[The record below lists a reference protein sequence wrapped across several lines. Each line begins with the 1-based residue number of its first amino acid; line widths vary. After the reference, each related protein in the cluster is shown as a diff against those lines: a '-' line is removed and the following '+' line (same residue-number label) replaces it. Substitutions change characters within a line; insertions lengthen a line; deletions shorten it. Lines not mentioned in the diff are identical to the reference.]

1 MRLQKNK
8 GVELKR
14 LSSIRILSL
23 PSATLLAFTISIS
36 PPLLA
41 ETPIVIGPLPIEAVT
56 SWIGPPYG
64 GSWGLAAN
72 WNTRSVPG
80 QGQGSNRENVDL
92 LDFDTII
99 PTGRLF
105 RINSLTGS
113 GRLIADSSIELA
125 ADSYLGALTQ
135 RASTIFGS
143 GNLTVSGEAWLDRVR
158 QTGSGTTFLQGNTT
172 VTGTNL
178 DTVGHQGGLNLDN
191 GRTVVNQGHLTWL
204 SGFIDLNRSGTHLAG
219 SGRLENAD
227 GAEFITSGADAVMIH
242 ASDRNVQG
250 DDGRDASFSNA
261 GTFRKTASTADH
273 VTTIGVNFVNTG
285 TVSVET
291 GILSFTRSGDFRGV
305 FELTEAAE
313 LRLSEGQYAL
323 NGGEVLGAGY
333 LRITGDSPKLVNSD
347 IDPGAVNANPPT
359 VLNVN
364 NDYRIA
370 NLRFDNGIIDLS
382 GGSLTVDHFN
392 QQPVSHV
399 RGSHDLIVTADALL
413 NGGTHYGDGRTILK
427 GNSQITAD
435 TLYLDGGRKLLNEG
449 QFTLSGGLI
458 NLNGHDG
465 NSRNSVIAGGA
476 SLINAA
482 DASFIFSGNAGSA
495 IMVSSGTDLAGVNQT
510 HFNNQGKLR
519 KTASSYGNES
529 DIAVAFT
536 NFGLVDV
543 ETGILSF
550 SQAFTNHGRI
560 QVHASTQLV
569 IASRFDL
576 LNEIDGH
583 LSGDSSVVLFKNNE
597 FRAQLI
603 NQGHVN
609 PGIDDI
615 GHLTVLGDY
624 VQTDTGRLQIELAG
638 LDAFDTL
645 DVQGWWI
652 WAVRCKSTV

>member
-1 MRLQKNK
+1 
-8 GVELKR
+8 
-14 LSSIRILSL
+14 
-23 PSATLLAFTISIS
+23 
-36 PPLLA
+36 
-41 ETPIVIGPLPIEAVT
+41 
-56 SWIGPPYG
+56 
-64 GSWGLAAN
+64 
-72 WNTRSVPG
+72 
-80 QGQGSNRENVDL
+80 
-92 LDFDTII
+92 
-99 PTGRLF
+99 
-105 RINSLTGS
+105 
-113 GRLIADSSIELA
+113 
-125 ADSYLGALTQ
+125 
-135 RASTIFGS
+135 
-143 GNLTVSGEAWLDRVR
+143 
-158 QTGSGTTFLQGNTT
+158 
-172 VTGTNL
+172 
-178 DTVGHQGGLNLDN
+178 
-191 GRTVVNQGHLTWL
+191 
-204 SGFIDLNRSGTHLAG
+204 
-219 SGRLENAD
+219 
-227 GAEFITSGADAVMIH
+227 
-242 ASDRNVQG
+242 
-250 DDGRDASFSNA
+250 
-261 GTFRKTASTADH
+261 
-273 VTTIGVNFVNTG
+273 
-285 TVSVET
+285 
-291 GILSFTRSGDFRGV
+291 
-305 FELTEAAE
+305 
-313 LRLSEGQYAL
+313 
-323 NGGEVLGAGY
+323 
-333 LRITGDSPKLVNSD
+333 
-347 IDPGAVNANPPT
+347 
-359 VLNVN
+359 
-364 NDYRIA
+364 
-370 NLRFDNGIIDLS
+370 
-382 GGSLTVDHFN
+382 
-392 QQPVSHV
+392 
-399 RGSHDLIVTADALL
+399 
-413 NGGTHYGDGRTILK
+413 
-427 GNSQITAD
+427 
-435 TLYLDGGRKLLNEG
+435 
-449 QFTLSGGLI
+449 LSGGLI

-645 DVQGWWI
+645 NVQGLVDLGGTLQINGLNGYKPNVGDSFIVMSYLGTLGSTRQVFDHIQWSGFDPALLFDVSYANN
-652 WAVRCKSTV
+652 AVKLTVSQVPLPGGLVLFAGGGLMLLGACAKNSGLQPEAVFRA